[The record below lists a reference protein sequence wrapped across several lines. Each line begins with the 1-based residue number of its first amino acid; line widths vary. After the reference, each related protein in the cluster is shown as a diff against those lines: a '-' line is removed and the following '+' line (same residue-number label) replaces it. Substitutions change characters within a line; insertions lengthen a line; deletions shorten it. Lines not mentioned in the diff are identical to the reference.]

1 MDSRKS
7 SPRLQ
12 PDGARDVTERTA
24 SPIAYLP
31 LLVACLFWALGHP
44 VGRIIL
50 QTVHPFHLGA
60 VNLVVGF
67 LVLAVYLAVT
77 GKLTELRRF
86 TAGDLSASLAL
97 GALGFGLYQVLT
109 FSALSRIPASV
120 NAVLVSTNIMLI
132 ALFSVVFLRERVTW
146 ARAAGIVGAFA
157 GVVLVTFNRGFAVG
171 GGLDLLGCGF
181 SLLAAATFA
190 AYTILGKRLVER
202 NDPLIVTFLA
212 LFSGAVLLSAFSGIT
227 IGFGALRAAG
237 PQAWWL
243 MVLLGATMIGISY
256 PVWFDRLK
264 ALPASRASAFIYL
277 TPVLAV
283 ILSLLILGEHFSW
296 PFYLGGLLVLG
307 GVVVSSSLR

>member
-1 MDSRKS
+1 MTQK
-7 SPRLQ
+7 
-12 PDGARDVTERTA
+12 TA
-24 SPIAYLP
+24 SPVAYLP

-60 VNLVVGF
+60 INLVVG
-67 LVLAVYLAVT
+67 LIVLAVYLAVT
-77 GKLTELRRF
+77 GRLKELGRF
-86 TAGDLSASLAL
+86 PAGDLAASLAL
-97 GALGFGLYQVLT
+97 GALGFALYQVLT

-132 ALFSVVFLRERVTW
+132 ALFSVIFLRERVTW

-157 GVVLVTFNRGFAVG
+157 GVVLVTFNRGFSVG
-171 GGLDLLGCGF
+171 SGLDLLGCGF
-181 SLLAAATFA
+181 SLLAAVTFA

-212 LFSGAVLLSAFSGIT
+212 LFSGAVLLSAFSLVA
-227 IGFGALRAAG
+227 IGLAPLRSAG
-237 PQAWWL
+237 QEAWWL
-243 MVLLGATMIGISY
+243 MILLGATMIGISY
-256 PVWFDRLK
+256 PVWFGRLK
-264 ALPASRASAFIYL
+264 VLPASRASAFIYL

-283 ILSLLILGEHFSW
+283 ILSFAILGEHFSW
-296 PFYLGGLLVLG
+296 PFYLGGALVLG